1 MNHNI
6 KVLPP
11 LLTGYGRM
19 SLSLIWP
26 GCVDVWH
33 QSNCTQ
39 WRFLRASAGKDVYTA
54 LPAFGSSRVG
64 LQDLIQTENWRTA
77 LTFIKRLG
85 TSEPSCT
92 NSCPH
97 GNLSWKVS
105 LHFHHVFFFNFY
117 FWFTLC
123 DQYLILQGKYRRRLM
138 FQYVRLLEPPA
149 RGENA
154 IPEGTLKILPYQGH
168 PENICGGSTGSARR
182 YHVS

>member
-6 KVLPP
+6 KVLPS
-11 LLTGYGRM
+11 LLTGYRRV

-39 WRFLRASAGKDVYTA
+39 WRFLLASAGKDIYMA

-77 LTFIKRLG
+77 LTFIKRLV

-92 NSCPH
+92 NSRPH
-97 GNLSWKVS
+97 GNLNFLSWKVS
-105 LHFHHVFFFNFY
+105 LYFQHFFPNFY
-117 FWFTLC
+117 FVFTPW
-123 DQYLILQGKYRRRLM
+123 DQYLILQGKHRRRLM

-149 RGENA
+149 RGENV
-154 IPEGTLKILPYQGH
+154 IPEGALKVSPCQGH
-168 PENICGGSTGSARR
+168 P
-182 YHVS
+182 